1 MSKNGKV
8 SMKKNDYLKNKKVLV
23 TGSSSGIG
31 WQIAKDFL
39 DLGCYVGVHY
49 HSNKKGAEKI
59 LKSSKKNY
67 CKLFKSDLS
76 KPNQVYKLWKNY
88 SKWSKG
94 KIDILINN
102 AGYTKA
108 KKFDDLSLSDWDK
121 TFNVNLKAAFLL
133 SKFSIKIMSKQ
144 KSGRIVNISSG
155 GWQYGGGEK
164 TVHYSVSKAAIEA
177 LTIATAKI
185 CAPYKIL
192 VNAIRPG
199 ATKTNFHK
207 KMGRKNLK
215 KRTSLVPLKRMAST
229 NEISNAVI
237 FLCSEKSTFITN
249 SILDVRGGE

>member
-1 MSKNGKV
+1 MGELSILAVEAGN
-8 SMKKNDYLKNKKVLV
+8 MEEEKKQCI
-23 TGSSSGIG
+23 T
-31 WQIAKDFL
+31 AF
-39 DLGCYVGVHY
+39 
-49 HSNKKGAEKI
+49 
-59 LKSSKKNY
+59 LKS
-67 CKLFKSDLS
+67 
-76 KPNQVYKLWKNY
+76 
-88 SKWSKG
+88 
-94 KIDILINN
+94 
-102 AGYTKA
+102 
-108 KKFDDLSLSDWDK
+108 
-121 TFNVNLKAAFLL
+121 
-133 SKFSIKIMSKQ
+133 
-144 KSGRIVNISSG
+144 R
-155 GWQYGGGEK
+155 
-164 TVHYSVSKAAIEA
+164 IEA